1 MPSVTLPQSNN
12 STCSTC
18 TKEFKNSKGLARHQQ
33 NVRRYNKHHQELD
46 ELPINT
52 VVEFKQILVAKIHK
66 KLPLNFRSMGKKLF
80 SIPCSESIFF
90 SIFAGNIYYYSKARG
105 IYRCIFWGHDAYQV
119 LSKILNSDQWGK
131 RIYSQCQQT
140 YVVCL
145 DPIPWNVSN
154 NLQDQSKE
162 IDLLEQLLQ
171 SITRKQ
177 YKTIRTR
184 WPRFLREE
192 ILIEWKKKMLKV
204 NGTINIAGYLHF
216 NFYIAQLQN
225 VQ

>member
-1 MPSVTLPQSNN
+1 MPSATLSQSNN

-18 TKEFKNSKGLARHQQ
+18 KKEFKNSKGLARHQQ
-33 NVRRYNKHHQELD
+33 NVRKYNKRHQEID
-46 ELPINT
+46 ELPVNT
-52 VVEFKQILVAKIHK
+52 VVEFKQILVAEIHK

-80 SIPCSESIFF
+80 SIPCPESIFF
-90 SIFAGNIYYYSKARG
+90 SIFAGNIHYYSKARG
-105 IYRCIFWGHDAYQV
+105 IYRCIFRGHDAYQV

-131 RIYSQCQQT
+131 RIYSQRQQT

-145 DPIPWNVSN
+145 DPIPWNVPN

-162 IDLLEQLLQ
+162 IDPLEQLLQ
-171 SITRKQ
+171 STTRKQ
-177 YKTIRTR
+177 HKTIRTR
-184 WPRFLREE
+184 RPRFLRGE
-192 ILIEWKKKMLKV
+192 ILIEWKKKMSKV
-204 NGTINIAGYLHF
+204 NGTVNMAGYIHF